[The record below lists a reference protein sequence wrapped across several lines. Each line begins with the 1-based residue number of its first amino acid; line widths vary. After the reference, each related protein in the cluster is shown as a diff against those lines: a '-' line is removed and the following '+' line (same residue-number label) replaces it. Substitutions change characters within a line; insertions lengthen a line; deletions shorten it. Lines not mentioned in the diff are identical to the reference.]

1 MCGVQMQEQLL
12 REEEKRKMLEE
23 KIQRLEKTV
32 LWAGAELHE
41 SPRASST
48 KDGECATQEMEKVC
62 LIDDAALFVL
72 C

>member
-1 MCGVQMQEQLL
+1 
-12 REEEKRKMLEE
+12 MLEE